1 MRDQDADCVAKPR
14 RTSRCCNSMWSRAFC
29 DTRTGEG
36 GCSLGMHG
44 SPPKRREKKARRSAA
59 GRPSRRFGPPRRS
72 WRTHSLCQEPSETG
86 ALSPSTL
93 VRNAPLSVQNRTNL
107 PDTLGWQSELDWLM
121 WVLAVVPLFLAG
133 ILASLKCGELATMLV
148 TGGGA
153 AGSGLMGMATTG
165 AVVASGGA
173 GAVAKGAGAIK

>member
-14 RTSRCCNSMWSRAFC
+14 RTSRCCNSMGSRAFC

-107 PDTLGWQSELDWLM
+107 PDTLAAQRATRHRETLLEGRALVA
-121 WVLAVVPLFLAG
+121 VLLCL
-133 ILASLKCGELATMLV
+133 ILRRCTDLHCAPVHRTAADTSLSSQPQGRLRRPRYPSPA
-148 TGGGA
+148 
-153 AGSGLMGMATTG
+153 
-165 AVVASGGA
+165 
-173 GAVAKGAGAIK
+173 

>member
-1 MRDQDADCVAKPR
+1 MG
-14 RTSRCCNSMWSRAFC
+14 SRAFC

-44 SPPKRREKKARRSAA
+44 SPPKRREMKARRSAA

-107 PDTLGWQSELDWLM
+107 PDTPLSHVPKTRFTKNRPDHKRGALRLGMQAAAASRRAQQRAFESFCREYNEQRPHQALGQQ
-121 WVLAVVPLFLAG
+121 VP
-133 ILASLKCGELATMLV
+133 ASIYRPSDRAYPSRLPEIRGASPPSCG
-148 TGGGA
+148 
-153 AGSGLMGMATTG
+153 
-165 AVVASGGA
+165 
-173 GAVAKGAGAIK
+173 AKVG